1 MVDTERERKSRH
13 NNNGNKQMLKLNEW
27 MDVKMNEYLLYLR
40 FGFAI
45 YFKLVPQPD
54 EDVFIVS
61 VCVWWL

>member
-1 MVDTERERKSRH
+1 
-13 NNNGNKQMLKLNEW
+13 MLKLNEW

-61 VCVWWL
+61 VCVYDDFKIS

>member
-1 MVDTERERKSRH
+1 
-13 NNNGNKQMLKLNEW
+13 MLKLNEW